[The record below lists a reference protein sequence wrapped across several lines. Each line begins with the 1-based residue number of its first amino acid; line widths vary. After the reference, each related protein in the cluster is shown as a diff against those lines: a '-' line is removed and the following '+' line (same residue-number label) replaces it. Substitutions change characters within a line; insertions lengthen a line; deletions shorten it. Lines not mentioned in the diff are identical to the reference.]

1 MQQKKKILVV
11 DDDEF
16 ILSLVEMALDEENK
30 YEVVKAS
37 NGREALDEKAKS
49 DFDLIITD
57 IIMPEIDG
65 IKFIDELRKNDKGT
79 PIIAMSGGD
88 DGGDIDNYINFAHY
102 FTSETL
108 IKPFT
113 KEDLLQSISMALN
126 NNDTDVFE
134 LFY

>member
-1 MQQKKKILVV
+1 MQQKKKILIV

-16 ILSLVEMALDEENK
+16 ILNLIEMALKGQDN
-30 YEVVKAS
+30 YEIVKAT
-37 NGREALDEKAKS
+37 NGKEALEEKSKS

-65 IKFIDELRKNDKGT
+65 IKFIDELRKADKDT

-108 IKPFT
+108 TKPFT
-113 KEDLLQSISMALN
+113 KEELLQSISMVIDN
-126 NNDTDVFE
+126 KDPDVMN